1 LNLQLGYCRPSGT
14 RPLLTNQALYAEEG
28 IGSTVLGQY
37 ANQRSANSA
46 APAGQSDSTEI
57 IYLPTAS
64 GPMPIAAEINGRLY
78 AIHTDHLNTPRR
90 LTNPQGQVAWQWL
103 ISGFGEVRP
112 TTGDRGYG
120 QTASG
125 PSYAQAVKFDL
136 RYPGQVFDEET
147 GLSYNLHRYYDAATG
162 RYIQADPIGL
172 EGGWNRFGYVGGD
185 PLNAIDPDGL
195 NAVVALNRIA
205 ELGRGLYYRYGPAI
219 TEFIAGASG
228 VNGAVASPAA
238 INPLVAQIPTGVS
251 RMLPIARGI
260 SEGVESGAFCSAKGL
275 DNINIFRAVSP
286 SELKNIQQTG
296 AFQSLLGLQG
306 KYFTTSPAAAAF
318 YAKQAVRGFG
328 DPPYTIVGTRIDP
341 MVLMQPSISATVDG
355 GMPAYVVPNRDLPG
369 LIPEIFNY
377 SPLP

>member
-1 LNLQLGYCRPSGT
+1 
-14 RPLLTNQALYAEEG
+14 
-28 IGSTVLGQY
+28 
-37 ANQRSANSA
+37 
-46 APAGQSDSTEI
+46 
-57 IYLPTAS
+57 
-64 GPMPIAAEINGRLY
+64 M
-78 AIHTDHLNTPRR
+78 
-90 LTNPQGQVAWQWL
+90 
-103 ISGFGEVRP
+103 
-112 TTGDRGYG
+112 
-120 QTASG
+120 
-125 PSYAQAVKFDL
+125 KFDL

-172 EGGWNRFGYVGGD
+172 AGGWNRFGYVGGD

-205 ELGRGLYYRYGPAI
+205 EVGRGLYYRYGPAI

-238 INPLVAQIPTGVS
+238 ISPLVAQIPTGVS

-296 AFQSLLGLQG
+296 SFNSLLGLQG
-306 KYFTTSPAAAAF
+306 KYFTTSPAAASF

-328 DPPYTIVGTRIDP
+328 DHPYTIVGTKVDP
-341 MVLMQPSISATVDG
+341 MVLMQPGISATVDSG
-355 GMPAYVVPNRDLPG
+355 IPAYVVPNKDLPG